1 MPKVLLATKGTMSR
15 TFRQDGIVVPTTTL
29 KVGDVVVTQVKTVEK
44 DGYRA
49 IQLGSGKVRKVNK
62 AKAGHLKASG
72 KLVRNLRE
80 FKVTEGEYTVGQS
93 FDVSQFAPGDL
104 VTITGWSKGRGF
116 QGVVRRHGFHGH
128 PSSHG
133 HKDQLRMPGSIG
145 AGGVQ
150 HVTKG
155 RRMAGHMGDAR
166 ISVHNLEVIEVK
178 PESGEI
184 LIKGAV
190 PGALNSLVLV
200 KGQK

>member
-1 MPKVLLATKGTMSR
+1 MPKVLLATKGSMSR
-15 TFRQDGIVVPTTTL
+15 TFRADGIVVPTTTL

-62 AKAGHLKASG
+62 AKAGHIKASG

-93 FDVSQFAPGDL
+93 FDVSQFVPGDL

-184 LIKGAV
+184 LVKGAV